1 MNAVFGTL
9 LGVVVG
15 GLMTIFKDWIFR
27 RQDRKKHAAYLAIRV
42 SAMLD
47 RFVYAAGA
55 IVSDSGAREDDETF
69 APATALAAIAFE
81 ELDVDWRTITP
92 DLSYRILG
100 LQNDVER
107 DMGILLRLLP
117 ADAVFEGEGSR
128 FFFRKKAYARH
139 GLKAADLSLEL
150 RKACGLPEPEGE
162 FWDVLDILESF
173 EAQDP
178 PPIRV
183 ELVQ

>member
-27 RQDRKKHAAYLAIRV
+27 RQDRKKHTAYLAIRV

-55 IVSDSGAREDDETF
+55 IVSDSGTRTDDETF
-69 APATALAAIAFE
+69 EPSTALATTAFE
-81 ELDVDWRTITP
+81 GLDVDWRAIAP

-107 DMGILLRLLP
+107 DMGFLLRFSL
-117 ADAVFEGEGSR
+117 ADAMFEGEGFR
-128 FFFRKKAYARH
+128 FFFRRKTYARH
-139 GLKAADLSLEL
+139 GLRAADLSLEL
-150 RKACGLPEPEGE
+150 RKACGLPEPAVE

-183 ELVQ
+183 EPAK